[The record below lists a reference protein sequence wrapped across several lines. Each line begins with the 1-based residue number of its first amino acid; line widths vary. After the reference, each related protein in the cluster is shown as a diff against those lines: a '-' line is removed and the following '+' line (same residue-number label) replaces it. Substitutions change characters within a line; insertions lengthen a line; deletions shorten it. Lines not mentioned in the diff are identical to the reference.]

1 MTRKIVS
8 MFVCVLLIIT
18 AFAIVVPASPKT
30 TSRAPSIIDYQ
41 IGVKLSGQNDNWSPW
56 SSDGGI
62 ARVTTIGMTGTMD
75 FLTRVNASGYHVKY
89 QIGIKITNQNDNW
102 SPWSS
107 DGNIARV
114 TTFGLSGTMDFIL
127 RIMAPGY
134 YVEYQIGVRLSNQND
149 NWSPKS
155 SDGGTARVTT
165 IGFTGTMD
173 FMMKA
178 KMVVPISADI
188 DIDPDTLNLK
198 SKGRWITTYI
208 ELPDG
213 YNVSDINVATI
224 NISDINGQTV
234 DIPAQSHPTEI
245 GDHDNDSVPDLMVK
259 FDRLTVED
267 NLSPGNATITISGKF
282 YDGTEFEG
290 SDTIRVIK
298 PGKQNFNLLIISP
311 SFFYIGAGRPVL

>member
-1 MTRKIVS
+1 MARKFVS
-8 MFVCVLLIIT
+8 MFVCILLIIT
-18 AFAIVVPASPKT
+18 LFTIAAPATTKI
-30 TSRAPSIIDYQ
+30 TSRSPSIIDYQ
-41 IGVKLSGQNDNWSPW
+41 IGVKLAGQNDNWSPW

-62 ARVTTIGMTGTMD
+62 ARVTTFGMSGTMD

-89 QIGIKITNQNDNW
+89 QIGIKIAGQNDNW

-114 TTFGLSGTMDFIL
+114 TTFGLSGTMDFVL
-127 RIMAPGY
+127 RIISPGC

-165 IGFTGTMD
+165 NGFTGTMD

-178 KMVVPISADI
+178 TMIVPVSAVV

-198 SKGRWITTYI
+198 SKGRWVTTYI

-213 YNVSDINVATI
+213 YNVSDINVATV

-234 DIPAQSHPTEI
+234 DIPALSHPTEI
-245 GDHDNDSVPDLMVK
+245 GDHDNDNIPDLMVK
-259 FDRLTVED
+259 FDRLILED
-267 NLSPGNATITISGKF
+267 NLNPGNATIKITGKF
-282 YDGTEFEG
+282 NDGTEFEG
-290 SDTIRVIK
+290 SDTIGVIK
-298 PGKQNFNLLIISP
+298 PGKSSNSLALFMP
-311 SFFYIGAGRPVL
+311 SLFYVV